1 MKKILLFVNLIAF
14 FLMFLTSCNSTTSD
28 YSDTTDTVRIVI
40 EDNQNLDLSESFYET
55 AYNSDLSITITPKEG
70 YKVTGCD
77 FKDYLLEKEDSSY
90 NLTLKNV
97 KYGTVVTVYTS
108 QYELCAQYDLNFPI
122 SSDKKDSCFKEYPDD
137 SHIRINTCRYSSLF
151 DCAGYTLTS
160 WNTQKNGSGTYIS
173 LGSRADKNIITS
185 QTLYGQWEKWT
196 QISLF
201 KYEKEGS
208 AIKITG
214 FNGPVQEL
222 IIPSAIDGLPVEKLA
237 SNAFTDLSAQK
248 VVIPPSVKVIENGAF
263 TNCDFNEIILFDSL
277 EKISDYSFKE
287 CSNIKT
293 LRINAAASPVY
304 CGSYYATFP
313 DKMDYLKLLEN
324 EYPGQKKL
332 VLFSG
337 SSTRF
342 GYDSELLEKELPAYK
357 VANMGVFAY
366 TNALPQLDLILE
378 HMNPGDILLDS
389 PEFDASKRQFCVTN
403 KFDDKFFNLIEENY
417 SLIEELDI
425 RNYAGVF
432 SAFGQYLS
440 NRHGIEEKSYDLS
453 PSDYDENFNPIAE
466 KSYNLQG
473 DYCLYRPNAAD
484 DTPVYGLP
492 VDYTID
498 AFPMEYISSLNSE
511 ASKFTKKGIVFF
523 FTYAPRNESAIS
535 DSSTPDKRKE
545 LDEYF
550 RETLEIP
557 VISDIADSL
566 FRGKYLFETDNHLS
580 TEGVK
585 IRTQNIINDLNKA
598 LNKEGD

>member
-1 MKKILLFVNLIAF
+1 MKRNIWFVNLISLMIV
-14 FLMFLTSCNSTTSD
+14 FLLASCTFSDNAKSTDSKDKIKIIIEDNEDLILSTNCFETTYDSDLHLQLFPKDGYKISGCD
-28 YSDTTDTVRIVI
+28 YSDYDI
-40 EDNQNLDLSESFYET
+40 ERSDNY
-55 AYNSDLSITITPKEG
+55 YNIT
-70 YKVTGCD
+70 
-77 FKDYLLEKEDSSY
+77 LH
-90 NLTLKNV
+90 NV
-97 KYGTVVTVYTS
+97 KYSSIVSIFTS
-108 QYELCAQYDLNFPI
+108 IAPI
-122 SSDKKDSCFKEYPDD
+122 KASYCLDSYSFTDYPDD
-137 SHIRINTCRYSSLF
+137 SHIKINTCKYEDYF
-151 DCAGYTLTS
+151 AKDGYTLYAWSTS
-160 WNTQKNGSGTYIS
+160 REGRENDIS
-173 LGSRADKNIITS
+173 LGSRINKEILNSSI
-185 QTLYGQWEKWT
+185 LYGQWAKWT
-196 QISLF
+196 DPSLF
-201 KYEKEGS
+201 EYEFQGDN
-208 AIKITG
+208 ALITG
-214 FNGPVQEL
+214 FRGEAKEL
-222 IIPSAIDGLPVEKLA
+222 VIPGKIDG
-237 SNAFTDLSAQK
+237 K
-248 VVIPPSVKVIENGAF
+248 VVTKITENSFKNLDIKKVILPPTIKDIENGAF
-263 TNCDFNEIILFDSL
+263 CDCQLEEVILFDNI
-277 EKISDYSFKE
+277 EKISDYSFKD
-287 CSNIKT
+287 CNSIKT
-293 LRINAAASPVY
+293 LRINAASAPVY
-304 CGSYYATFP
+304 AGTYYATFP
-313 DKMDYLKLLEN
+313 DKMDYLQSLSSD
-324 EYPGQKKL
+324 YPNMKKL

-342 GYDSELLEKELPAYK
+342 GYDSLMLESALPEYK

-366 TNALPQLDLILE
+366 TNALPQLDLILQY
-378 HMNPGDILLDS
+378 MNSGDILLDS

-403 KFDDKFFNLIEENY
+403 KFDDKFFNLIEEDY
-417 SLIEELDI
+417 SLIEKLDL
-425 RNYAGVF
+425 RDYTGVF

-484 DTPVYGLP
+484 DTPVYDLP

-498 AFPMEYISSLNSE
+498 AFPKEYISSLNSE
-511 ASKFTKKGIVFF
+511 ASKFTKKGILFF